1 MEQKN
6 YNKLF
11 KVFLDENNDNL
22 ENAILELK
30 VQGASQIEC
39 IKALMAVLKISL
51 SEADKIVLNSNAWSG
66 EKGQAETFRENLG
79 NFLDE
84 E

>member
-30 VQGASQIEC
+30 DQGASQIKC

-51 SEADKIVLNSNAWSG
+51 SEADKIVVNSNAWSL
-66 EKGQAETFRENLG
+66 EKEQTETFRENLG